1 MCLKTSESSQL
12 EAKLFLFFFKKKSK
26 LLESLV
32 NVDPEKSFQPN
43 YNISENK
50 IIDLVAWL
58 RSSEIL
64 KTSSLFFALFL
75 FANIYID
82 AMAQLLAI
90 SVEWDKTNS
99 RTAEGD
105 MRFVALVKKERS
117 LPSVYPAFI
126 CFSLQISKY
135 LDKK

>member
-1 MCLKTSESSQL
+1 MNFYL
-12 EAKLFLFFFKKKSK
+12 KKSK

-64 KTSSLFFALFL
+64 KTSSLFLALFL
-75 FANIYID
+75 FINIYID
-82 AMAQLLAI
+82 VMALLLAI
-90 SVEWDKTNS
+90 SVKWDKTNS
-99 RTAEGD
+99 RTVEGD
-105 MRFVALVKKERS
+105 MRFMVLVKRKTPTFCI
-117 LPSVYPAFI
+117 PSIYL
-126 CFSLQISKY
+126 LQFADFKIFG
-135 LDKK
+135 